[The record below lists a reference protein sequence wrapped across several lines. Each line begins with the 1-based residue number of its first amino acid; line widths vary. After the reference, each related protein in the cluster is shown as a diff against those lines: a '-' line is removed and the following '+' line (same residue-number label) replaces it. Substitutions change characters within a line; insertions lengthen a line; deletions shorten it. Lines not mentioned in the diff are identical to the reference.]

1 VTEIEMKG
9 LNDRLGLKKCE
20 IKNTYSFDH
29 GLMAWKCFQRQ
40 KRGLICL
47 KEEGVGK
54 DKVFESGNVVW
65 LRIAHNFGN
74 M

>member
-1 VTEIEMKG
+1 
-9 LNDRLGLKKCE
+9 
-20 IKNTYSFDH
+20 
-29 GLMAWKCFQRQ
+29 
-40 KRGLICL
+40 L